1 VRPPFAAVPNAVSL
15 ASGDASGPGIVLSC
29 RPDAGPVRAAI
40 GADAD
45 QIEGLRTLAELGRG
59 IVLEQHE

>member
-1 VRPPFAAVPNAVSL
+1 
-15 ASGDASGPGIVLSC
+15 
-29 RPDAGPVRAAI
+29 VRAAI
-40 GADAD
+40 GVDAD